1 MTSPVAGGG
10 DPYREWDGAYVL
22 GALNPRERREFEE
35 HLLVCDSCRAAVTEL
50 AGLPGLLGA
59 VPVEEALALGAADDP
74 AAPRAP
80 EAVPL
85 ASVAAAAR
93 RRRTRGR
100 ALLASVAAGA
110 LLVAGAGGW
119 VMGRTAPEPAAPV
132 AQEPQGP
139 RDPQTPQAPQVPQT
153 PQTVELRPVGEV
165 ELWASVTVTPTAW
178 GTRFDWTCDYPAT
191 GGTDDIVYTLVLVDD
206 EGARSTAATWSWSES
221 GSPSG
226 LGASTAL
233 PLDRI
238 DSVEIGLADT
248 EDTLASGKV

>member
-10 DPYREWDGAYVL
+10 DPYREWDGAYIL

-35 HLLVCDSCRAAVTEL
+35 HLLVCGSCREAVAEL
-50 AGLPGLLGA
+50 AGMPGLLGT
-59 VPVEEALALGAADDP
+59 VPVEEALAMASADDP
-74 AAPRAP
+74 SEAPD
-80 EAVPL
+80 AVPL

-110 LLVAGAGGW
+110 VLVAGAGGW
-119 VMGRTAPEPAAPV
+119 VVGRGGPEPAAPV
-132 AQEPQGP
+132 AQ
-139 RDPQTPQAPQVPQT
+139 APQVPPA
-153 PQTVELRPVGEV
+153 PQTVELSPVGEA

-206 EGARSTAATWSWSES
+206 EGARSTAATWSWTES

-233 PLDRI
+233 PVDRI
-238 DSVEIGLADT
+238 DSVEIGLVGS
-248 EDTLASGKV
+248 EDALASGRV

>member
-35 HLLVCDSCRAAVTEL
+35 HLLVCGSCREAVAEL
-50 AGLPGLLGA
+50 AGMPGLLGA
-59 VPVEEALALGAADDP
+59 VPAEEALAAADGPP
-74 AAPRAP
+74 APGAPD
-80 EAVPL
+80 AVPL

-93 RRRTRGR
+93 RRRNRGR

-110 LLVAGAGGW
+110 VLAAGAGGW
-119 VMGRTAPEPAAPV
+119 AAGRGAPEPAAPV
-132 AQEPQGP
+132 AQAP
-139 RDPQTPQAPQVPQT
+139 R
-153 PQTVELRPVGEV
+153 TVELSPVGEV
-165 ELWASVTVTPTAW
+165 ELRASVTVTPTAW
-178 GTRFDWTCDYPAT
+178 GTRFDWTCDYPAS
-191 GGTDDIVYTLVLVDD
+191 GGDEGIVYTLVLVDE
-206 EGARSTAATWSWSES
+206 EGGRSTAATWSWSES

-238 DSVEIGLADT
+238 DSVEIGLAGT
-248 EDTLASGKV
+248 EGALASGRV

>member
-35 HLLVCDSCRAAVTEL
+35 HLLVCDPCRAAVTEL
-50 AGLPGLLGA
+50 AGMPGLLGT
-59 VPVEEALALGAADDP
+59 VPVEEALSMASADDP
-74 AAPRAP
+74 PAPRAP

-93 RRRTRGR
+93 RRRNRGR
-100 ALLASVAAGA
+100 ALLASAAAGA
-110 LLVAGAGGW
+110 VLVAGAGGW
-119 VMGRTAPEPAAPV
+119 AAGRADREPAAPV
-132 AQEPQGP
+132 AQ
-139 RDPQTPQAPQVPQT
+139 A
-153 PQTVELRPVGEV
+153 PQTVELSPVGEV
-165 ELWASVTVTPTAW
+165 ELRASVTVTPTAW

-191 GGTDDIVYTLVLVDD
+191 GGDDGIVYTLVLVDE
-206 EGARSTAATWSWSES
+206 EGERSTAATWSWSES

-238 DSVEIGLADT
+238 DSVEIGLAGA
-248 EDTLASGKV
+248 EGALASGRV